1 MRSWG
6 KGSFKHL
13 ALCLALS
20 RDSVNSACAGE
31 SAPHSRRTVKRLG
44 LTFLTF
50 GGNIYDF
57 SSTMHLEGLE
67 SLKSSSS
74 SWMRPGPFFSQC
86 PCSPAL
92 SRQVQLSGILSQ
104 TQSELSQSFSKR
116 SEPTWWQIHLSS
128 PPPALKVLQVIRK
141 SNRVGQDFC
150 IKVPHWIAVWPRKS
164 LLSLSGQSVKWRSWD
179 RSLHVIFE
187 EEDDS
192 DDREQWF
199 LCPTPDPYYLSLAP
213 PPLSLH
219 CHSGLKAGLPG
230 PLFSHFNTSRSRLP
244 HWSFW
249 SHTVLLLRCLK
260 PQ

>member
-1 MRSWG
+1 MSQLHTLAGLWRDWG
-6 KGSFKHL
+6 WLSSHL
-13 ALCLALS
+13 GATSTTSVPQRISKVWKAWKAAAAHEWGLDPFSLNAPVPQLLAD
-20 RDSVNSACAGE
+20 R
-31 SAPHSRRTVKRLG
+31 
-44 LTFLTF
+44 
-50 GGNIYDF
+50 
-57 SSTMHLEGLE
+57 
-67 SLKSSSS
+67 SSSQAS
-74 SWMRPGPFFSQC
+74 YPKPSQSC
-86 PCSPAL
+86 L
-92 SRQVQLSGILSQ
+92 
-104 TQSELSQSFSKR
+104 SFSKR

-141 SNRVGQDFC
+141 SNRVGQGFC

-219 CHSGLKAGLPG
+219 CHTGLKAGLPG
-230 PLFSHFNTSRSRLP
+230 PVFSHFNTSRSHLP